1 MPPVLIILDLGVLMR
16 SNFTIGGFRNR
27 HGRLLRAVAVFFLLY
42 TGADIALPQYFCAG
56 EAAGLPD
63 VVVAS
68 TATGGGAHTRTG
80 GDVTLSDVKD
90 SRPGRPEQ
98 EAPHDEDCF
107 CCCAHILTGLAF
119 AVVETT
125 ELKSPPS
132 SPEERSVLSPPL
144 PLQYRPPRFA

>member
-1 MPPVLIILDLGVLMR
+1 MKSG
-16 SNFTIGGFRNR
+16 FTIGGFRNK

-68 TATGGGAHTRTG
+68 TATADGGAHARTG

-90 SRPGRPEQ
+90 SQPGRPEQ
-98 EAPHDEDCF
+98 ETPHEEDCF
-107 CCCAHILTGLAF
+107 CCCAHVLTGLAF
-119 AVVETT
+119 KVVETA

-132 SPEERSVLSPPL
+132 SLEEGSVLSPPL
-144 PLQYRPPRFA
+144 PLQYHPPRFA